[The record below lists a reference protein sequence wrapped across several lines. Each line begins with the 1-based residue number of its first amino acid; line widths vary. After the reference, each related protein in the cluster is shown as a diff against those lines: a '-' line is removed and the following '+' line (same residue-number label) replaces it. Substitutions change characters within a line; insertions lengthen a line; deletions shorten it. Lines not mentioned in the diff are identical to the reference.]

1 MGGRRDEEKEEGGGG
16 PRVGVECGWSPTGS
30 QPKGAPGPPGIGK
43 WWPEGGN
50 DVDTVQSGAPGI
62 GKWGI
67 GKWGPERGKTSLCKP
82 HPCVYV
88 RVSGRRRLEG
98 PVKAHVKEQMK
109 GLVKGRLKGQ
119 LKRRAKGRVKG
130 VGGEIGEDLVFAHP
144 TENPHHMVEQEKRG
158 HLNEQA

>member
-1 MGGRRDEEKEEGGGG
+1 MSDIGNLCQTSAGDLCQTSA
-16 PRVGVECGWSPTGS
+16 VISMSPTGS

-130 VGGEIGEDLVFAHP
+130 VGGGWRDW
-144 TENPHHMVEQEKRG
+144 
-158 HLNEQA
+158 